1 MVDVYGN
8 AAKVNVWLRREDEN
22 TNVARIIWQLLS
34 ITERVAVNMD
44 ELRDGLIFFNGGHEA
59 NLESLNFQL
68 CQVNCEAYS
77 RLSLRGVA
85 FKEYGSF
92 MR

>member
-1 MVDVYGN
+1 MVDEYGN

-34 ITERVAVNMD
+34 ISECVAVNIN
-44 ELRDGLIFFNGGHEA
+44 ELRDGLIFFDGGHEA
-59 NLESLNFQL
+59 NLESLNFHL
-68 CQVNCEAYS
+68 CQVICEAYS
-77 RLSLRGVA
+77 RLSLRGVCL
-85 FKEYGSF
+85 KVYGSF